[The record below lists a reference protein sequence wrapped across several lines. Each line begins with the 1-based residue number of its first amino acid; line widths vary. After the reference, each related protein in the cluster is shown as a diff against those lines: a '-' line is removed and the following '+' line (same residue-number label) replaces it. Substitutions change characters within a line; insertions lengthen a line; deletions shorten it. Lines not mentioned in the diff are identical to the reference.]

1 MLKNNSNSKKPTRIL
16 GLDPGYGRLGY
27 GVIEGDKALG
37 FGVITTSKDRTVGE
51 RLAEIAADI
60 RSLLAKYQPQVVSI
74 EALFFSK
81 SVTTA
86 LKVAEVRGVLLLL
99 AEEHGATVVEVKPN
113 EVKLAM
119 TGYGKADKKQMTAMV
134 TTVFKLKNSPKL
146 DDAADAL
153 AIAWTALNR
162 RI

>member
-1 MLKNNSNSKKPTRIL
+1 MRIF

-27 GVIEGDKALG
+27 GVIEEKKAIG
-37 FGVITTSKDRTVGE
+37 FGVITTPKEGTTGE
-51 RLAEIAADI
+51 RLAEIARDV
-60 RSLLAKYQPQVVSI
+60 RSLLTKYQPNRIVI
-74 EALFFSK
+74 EELFFAK

-99 AEEHGATVVEVKPN
+99 AEEFGAQVVEVKPN
-113 EVKLAM
+113 EVKLAL
-119 TGYGKADKKQMTAMV
+119 TGYGKADKKQMIDMV
-134 TTVFKLKNSPKL
+134 RTVFALKTSPKI

-153 AIAWTALNR
+153 AIAWTGSGK